1 MQHPIT
7 VHTIR
12 FTISEP
18 FDYLTPGHV
27 YRGTP
32 YRKGK
37 GARIDRDDESSGTF
51 LQGWQWARLINGAA
65 GFKKI

>member
-1 MQHPIT
+1 MHHPIT

-18 FDYLTPGHV
+18 FDYLEPGV
-27 YRGTP
+27 TYRGTP

-37 GARIDRDDESSGTF
+37 GARIDQDDESSGTF
-51 LQGWQWARLINGAA
+51 LQGRQWARLISGAA
-65 GFKKI
+65 GFQKI